1 MTNPNLRNTI
11 RTAFQ
16 NSGLSVE
23 DFDTAIS
30 SALDDTLDELRSEE
44 KNATTCGLDCMS
56 LPWDSFFDN
65 IIFPY
70 IVAQIPE
77 CKDLAN
83 LSHDDKIYQDLR
95 SETKTFFISIGE
107 LHSLLCSSDD
117 KNPLNTLLSA
127 LLR

>member
-1 MTNPNLRNTI
+1 MNNSNLRDAI
-11 RTAFQ
+11 RAAFH
-16 NSGLSVE
+16 NSGLSVQNFNCTMN
-23 DFDTAIS
+23 DII
-30 SALDDTLDELRSEE
+30 DELYDEEE

-70 IVAQIPE
+70 ITAQIPS

-83 LSHDDKIYQDLR
+83 LSHDDELYKTLR
-95 SETKTFFISIGE
+95 SETKEFFVSVGKI
-107 LHSLLCSSDD
+107 HSLLTSDHHD
-117 KNPLNTLLSA
+117 ENTLNAFLSA

>member
-1 MTNPNLRNTI
+1 MTNSNLREAI
-11 RTAFQ
+11 RAAFHD
-16 NSGLSVE
+16 SGLSVE
-23 DFDTAIS
+23 DFDAAIYS
-30 SALDDTLDELRSEE
+30 TLDELRSEE

-107 LHSLLCSSDD
+107 LHSLLCNSDD
-117 KNPLNTLLSA
+117 SPLSA
-127 LLR
+127 LLSSLLR

>member
-1 MTNPNLRNTI
+1 MTNSNLREAI
-11 RTAFQ
+11 RTAFH
-16 NSGLSVE
+16 NSELSLE
-23 DFDTAIS
+23 DFDTAM
-30 SALDDTLDELRSEE
+30 DDILNELYEEE
-44 KNATTCGLDCMS
+44 KNTATCGLDCMS

-70 IVAQIPE
+70 ITTQIPE

-83 LSHDDKIYQDLR
+83 DDKIYQDLR

-107 LHSLLCSSDD
+107 LHSLLSNPND
-117 KNPLNTLLSA
+117 KNPINTLLSS

>member
-1 MTNPNLRNTI
+1 MNNSNLRDAI
-11 RTAFQ
+11 RAAFHD
-16 NSGLSVE
+16 SGLSVE
-23 DFDTAIS
+23 SFNSTMNDVI
-30 SALDDTLDELRSEE
+30 DELYEEE

-70 IVAQIPE
+70 ITAQIPS

-83 LSHDDKIYQDLR
+83 LSHDDELYKTIR
-95 SETKTFFISIGE
+95 SETKEFFVSVGKV
-107 LHSLLCSSDD
+107 HSLLTSAHDE
-117 KNPLNTLLSA
+117 NTLNAFLSA

>member
-1 MTNPNLRNTI
+1 MNNSNLRDAI
-11 RTAFQ
+11 RAAFH
-16 NSGLSVE
+16 NSGLSVQSFNCTMN
-23 DFDTAIS
+23 DII
-30 SALDDTLDELRSEE
+30 DELYDEEE

-70 IVAQIPE
+70 ITAQIPS

-83 LSHDDKIYQDLR
+83 LSHDDEIYQTLR
-95 SETKTFFISIGE
+95 SETKKYFSSIGKF
-107 LHSLLCSSDD
+107 HSLLF
-117 KNPLNTLLSA
+117 NPNNDSLNELLSS